1 MSATPE
7 RGREPRSTSFSQEA
21 RPSGIDS
28 ATTRADIASD
38 LRLGHL
44 ATVDEEL
51 FEVFDLED
59 HR

>member
-7 RGREPRSTSFSQEA
+7 SERKPLSTSFSQEA

-28 ATTRADIASD
+28 VATRADITSN
-38 LRLGHL
+38 LQLGDL

-51 FEVFDLED
+51 FEVFDLEG
-59 HR
+59 RR